1 MRDEWK
7 KRRQKR
13 EQQEMKQRIVKWL
26 ALALLLKV
34 GVVQGV
40 TAENTSPGIAV
51 GAKAPAFSL
60 GDQSGKTRALA
71 SFLGQQKKV
80 ALVFYRSADW

>member
-1 MRDEWK
+1 MA
-7 KRRQKR
+7 
-13 EQQEMKQRIVKWL
+13 MLVGLLSISPGL
-26 ALALLLKV
+26 A
-34 GVVQGV
+34 
-40 TAENTSPGIAV
+40 AENKAPGIAV

-60 GDQSGKTRALA
+60 KDQNGKSRTLA